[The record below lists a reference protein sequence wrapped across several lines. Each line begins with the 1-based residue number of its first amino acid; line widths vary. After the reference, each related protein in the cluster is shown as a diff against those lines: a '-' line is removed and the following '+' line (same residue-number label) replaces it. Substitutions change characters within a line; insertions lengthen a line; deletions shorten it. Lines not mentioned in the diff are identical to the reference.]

1 MHRPLACDEARPAQ
15 GLCGGRL
22 RHASGSPS
30 AITFHDAAMP
40 AWLLDPPWHPAWVEH
55 WASTSLPAWK
65 RYTLDKGLPAQI
77 HHPLLRRSPHHVRA
91 LIDSDPANR
100 YVLAGGKPC
109 NMYKAVF
116 SVDRPH
122 VMHRPLARD
131 EGQRLRAVRMRPWP
145 VHRRCWGRGSEQC
158 NPAGFF
164 AFDMLYFND
173 LLIMDRHIF
182 HDQG

>member
-1 MHRPLACDEARPAQ
+1 MENGGTARCKQGSFRKGPAPKVFVGSLEAGFGMHRPLACDEARPAQ

-40 AWLLDPPWHPAWVEH
+40 AWLFDPPLRPAWVEH
-55 WASTSLPAWK
+55 RASTSLPAWK
-65 RYTLDKGLPAQI
+65 RYILDKGPPAQI

-131 EGQRLRAVRMRPWP
+131 EGQRLRA
-145 VHRRCWGRGSEQC
+145 SEQ
-158 NPAGFF
+158 
-164 AFDMLYFND
+164 
-173 LLIMDRHIF
+173 
-182 HDQG
+182 